1 MSKRCCFRNRLRRV
15 LRRTAAGLAAAFF
28 CLCISMRLTPRGASC
43 EEGDYMMY
51 YIVNADG
58 MKGLGHSI
66 VLLVDGEGCGTV
78 LSFNGMQRTLGE
90 SLMGKSG
97 VGKLSM
103 GILTKEETDRFL
115 QTGDLELEEDQLADN
130 YDAAL
135 YRPVTEEE
143 YAAVLEQTAPYIAV
157 QEQFAAFYEK
167 QAMEED
173 PDKKAEYLQVLEQLG
188 QDESLPLYQIY
199 TNNCD
204 DAARLLISA
213 ADPSMEEYIRHSRR
227 MTPNGNLKAFGRQAG
242 NWGVMFLGRQTL
254 WERALMF
261 FVIF

>member
-1 MSKRCCFRNRLRRV
+1 MSKRCCSRNRLRRV

-227 MTPNGNLKAFGRQAG
+227 MTPNG
-242 NWGVMFLGRQTL
+242 GVMFLGRQTL